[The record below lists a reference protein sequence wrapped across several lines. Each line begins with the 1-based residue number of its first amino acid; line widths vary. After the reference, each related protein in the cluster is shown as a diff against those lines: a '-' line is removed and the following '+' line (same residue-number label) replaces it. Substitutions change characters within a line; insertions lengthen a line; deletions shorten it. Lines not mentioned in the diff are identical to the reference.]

1 MINTSYLGSLSTEER
16 QAIFQHYEALRNG
29 AQDSQTS
36 AASAETPRETD
47 VVIINGL
54 RIPPLPQNYGLPW
67 VNNGYEMGDL
77 SNDWQETLDQFD
89 QQNIYIT
96 DFTGRPLTESEQ
108 AAINKLRQVVDTAKA
123 RIDAMPENATLR
135 LSDGKL
141 VTGRELKDLMARLD
155 IQIYDGKP
163 FANNSHLSTDPVTGK
178 VVGGEAV
185 YNLGDPI
192 IRLNIGGL
200 EGYNRNSGGVEYL
213 LLHEVGHMVISS
225 LANLE
230 NIGPGGITPAESAVH
245 ERMANDIARALGAFL
260 GMPMLEN
267 PGAGFDPVFPT
278 FNVPSDQT
286 PPNYLPPTIP
296 EWPTYIPPGTRGQR
310 DVR

>member
-1 MINTSYLGSLSTEER
+1 MININNVGSLSTEER
-16 QAIFQHYEALRNG
+16 RAMLQYHEALRNG
-29 AQDSQTS
+29 TQPSQTA
-36 AASAETPRETD
+36 AASAEPPRETD

-54 RIPPLPQNYGLPW
+54 RLPPLPQNYGLPW

-89 QQNIYIT
+89 QQNIDIT

-108 AAINKLRQVVDTAKA
+108 AAINKLRQVIDTAKA

-155 IQIYDGKP
+155 IQIYDARAFG
-163 FANNSHLSTDPVTGK
+163 NNSHLSTDPVSGK

-185 YNLGDPI
+185 YNMGDPI

-213 LLHEVGHMVISS
+213 LLHEVGHMVIAS
-225 LANLE
+225 LGNLE
-230 NIGPGGITPAESAVH
+230 NIGPGGITAAESAVH
-245 ERMANDIARALGAFL
+245 ERLANDIARALGAFI
-260 GMPMLEN
+260 GMPMLQS
-267 PGAGFDPVFPT
+267 PGFGYDPLFPT
-278 FNVPSDQT
+278 FSVPADQT

-296 EWPTYIPPGTRGQR
+296 ELPTYTPPGTRGPR